1 MARYA
6 GGGKASVEGCR
17 SIDVLE
23 WHRRGYLRSPRWFSW
38 AWTRDGERVA
48 SINVETQRHSVTLKY
63 RSRSYG
69 EDWSDVE
76 QPSPGRRAVSVA
88 SGHGLCVRWL
98 QTEFI
103 AVAASPSCTVP
114 GACSPA
120 ATAIG
125 LPTRASR
132 NRLISGGLGNPR
144 RSECGWAE
152 ARTCL
157 RSFPTSRKAC
167 TGGPMSDGAVSMM
180 PPKSGQPLA

>member
-1 MARYA
+1 MAHYA
-6 GGGKASVEGCR
+6 GDGKASVEGCR
-17 SIDVLE
+17 CWNGIGVAQRHSGPRKPP
-23 WHRRGYLRSPRWFSW
+23 RRSEI

-48 SINVETQRHSVTLKY
+48 SINVETVTLKY

-76 QPSPGRRAVSVA
+76 QRVTIAWTPCRFGGERPWFVCSV
-88 SGHGLCVRWL
+88 V

-157 RSFPTSRKAC
+157 RSFPTSQEAC
-167 TGGPMSDGAVSMM
+167 TGGPMSDGAASMM
-180 PPKSGQPLA
+180 LPKSDQPLA